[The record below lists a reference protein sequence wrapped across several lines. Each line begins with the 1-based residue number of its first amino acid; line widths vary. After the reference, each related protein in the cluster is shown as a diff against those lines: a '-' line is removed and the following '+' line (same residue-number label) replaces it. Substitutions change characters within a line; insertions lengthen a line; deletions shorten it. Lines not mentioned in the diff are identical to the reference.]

1 MELFTIFRPATS
13 DLSRLLLPKRDH
25 QSSPVSRNKRSRLF
39 RVLNA
44 ASGAVS
50 ASPKKL
56 IPLEK
61 RGKSALNGSSSSAL
75 EQLDIE
81 RGVCIPF
88 RKYTPQMVIIHFFFP
103 RKTLLY
109 LYDNLLHC

>member
-1 MELFTIFRPATS
+1 MELYPIFRPATS
-13 DLSRLLLPKRDH
+13 DASCLLLRKRNH
-25 QSSPVSRNKRSRLF
+25 QSSLVSRNKQSRLF
-39 RVLNA
+39 RVVNA

-61 RGKSALNGSSSSAL
+61 RDKSALNGSSSSAL

-88 RKYTPQMVIIHFFFP
+88 RKYTPQMVMFHFF
-103 RKTLLY
+103 
-109 LYDNLLHC
+109 

>member
-1 MELFTIFRPATS
+1 MELYTTFRPATQDS
-13 DLSRLLLPKRDH
+13 SRLVIPKRDH
-25 QSSPVSRNKRSRLF
+25 QSSLVSRSKQSRLF

-50 ASPKKL
+50 VSPKKL

-88 RKYTPQMVIIHFFFP
+88 RKYTPQMVIFHFF
-103 RKTLLY
+103 
-109 LYDNLLHC
+109 